1 MNERYFEWMLDLVC
15 GDRHFRDPSYQ
26 KLLKRLHEIEFV
38 YLLDMDANRAD
49 DGTDLR
55 DRFAYETGIDIQD
68 MDGYPCSVLEMMV
81 ALAHRCEE
89 QIMGDPDMGDRTG
102 KWFFEMIE
110 NLGLIDM
117 DDDHYDD
124 YIVDRTIMKFMR
136 REYDRDGAGGLFPDC
151 RYDCDMRQIDIWYQM
166 MWYLDACL

>member
-1 MNERYFEWMLDLVC
+1 MNERYFEWMLSLVC
-15 GDRHFRDPSYQ
+15 DDHYFYGPSYRM
-26 KLLKRLHEIEFV
+26 LFERLHEIEFV

-55 DRFAYETGIDIQD
+55 DRFAYETGFDIRD
-68 MDGYPCSVLEMMV
+68 MDGRPCSVLEMMV

-89 QIMGDPDMGDRTG
+89 QIMGDPDMGNRTG
-102 KWFFEMIE
+102 KWFFRMIE
-110 NLGLIDM
+110 NLGLSDM
-117 DDDHYDD
+117 DNDHYDE
-124 YIVDRTIMKFMR
+124 YVVDRTIVRFLR
-136 REYDRDGAGGLFPDC
+136 REYDRDGTGGLFPAC